1 MLFKELFIL
10 ASKKEL
16 IDKVQELGHTEAVNT
31 VKDFLDNQGIDLD
44 GIELR
49 FIVKDVSKVKWKPK
63 SEFVKIF
70 IKELEKMDR
79 NIITFEMLG
88 FLTFLTPYV
97 NYEDNTLINKD
108 GSYMNQNDII
118 ELTGLSRKKVN
129 HILKVLIENKV
140 IYTMKQTEDKRKSK
154 YLVNPKIFYKG
165 QKIDSNLKEYI
176 DNN

>member
-1 MLFKELFIL
+1 M
-10 ASKKEL
+10 ASKKD
-16 IDKVQELGHTEAVNT
+16 IINKVQELGHNEAVNT

-44 GIELR
+44 GLELR

-70 IKELEKMDR
+70 IKELEKLD
-79 NIITFEMLG
+79 NKVITFEMLG
-88 FLTFLTPYV
+88 ILTFLTPYI

-118 ELTGLSRKKVN
+118 NLSGLSRKKVN
-129 HILKVLIENKV
+129 HILNVLIENE
-140 IYTMKQTEDKRKSK
+140 IIFAMKQTEDKRKSK

-165 QKIDSNLKEYI
+165 QKIDRNLKEYF